1 MTTPAKPKPA
11 ATLATEQKTVA
22 TKKVAS
28 KTAAKVSPAKTAK
41 PEKKVK
47 PAKVKMVRDSFSMPE
62 TDYANLIA
70 LKKKCMSAGVKI
82 KKSELIRAGLLSL
95 VKLSDA
101 ALLKEVAKIAG
112 PKE

>member
-47 PAKVKMVRDSFSMPE
+47 PAKVKMEIVSACLKQIMP
-62 TDYANLIA
+62 I
-70 LKKKCMSAGVKI
+70 
-82 KKSELIRAGLLSL
+82 
-95 VKLSDA
+95 
-101 ALLKEVAKIAG
+101 
-112 PKE
+112 

>member
-1 MTTPAKPKPA
+1 
-11 ATLATEQKTVA
+11 
-22 TKKVAS
+22 
-28 KTAAKVSPAKTAK
+28 
-41 PEKKVK
+41 
-47 PAKVKMVRDSFSMPE
+47 MPE